1 MACYAKRNKIYCLHK
16 TNKLENKMKKSILFC
31 MLSVAALSLCGCL
44 NPHLSSMG
52 SSQMIVAHQPR
63 VAVNGDSSS
72 MALSVDAYGGAKMT
86 GLNVKDGFSAGGTAA
101 LNYRP
106 LGAASPLYVE
116 AAFGGKGG
124 KASFDC
130 SEASKCNDGYMAWLA
145 SSEGK
150 KKYSFWSLQER
161 IAIGAD
167 FDVGPMILGLG
178 AGIQL
183 FEGGGDFDDV
193 RDDLGKILAENDDE
207 GYGVKLYSAARVGAR
222 LGQYGVIAL
231 DADFMWLKTMNI
243 GFMLNYFHPSG
254 FHGGI
259 FAVEK
264 VGYGVNFGKTFS
276 F

>member
-1 MACYAKRNKIYCLHK
+1 
-16 TNKLENKMKKSILFC
+16 MKKSILFC
-31 MLSVAALSLCGCL
+31 LSSIVSLCLCGCL

-52 SSQMIVAHQPR
+52 ASQMIVAHQPR
-63 VAVNGDSSS
+63 LAINGDSS
-72 MALSVDAYGGAKMT
+72 AITVSVDGFGGVKMT
-86 GLNVKDGFSAGGTAA
+86 GRNVKDGFSAGATAA

-106 LGAASPLYVE
+106 LGIASPLYVQ

-124 KASFDC
+124 NASFDC
-130 SEASKCNDGYMAWLA
+130 SEAGKCNDLYNAWL
-145 SSEGK
+145 EGPYGN

-167 FDVGPMILGLG
+167 FDVGPVILGLG

-183 FEGGGDFDDV
+183 FEGGGDFDDM
-193 RDDLGKILAENDDE
+193 RDFFGMYYSAENDDE
-207 GYGVKLYSAARVGAR
+207 GYGVKLYSSARVGAR
-222 LGQYGVIAL
+222 LGQYGVLAL
-231 DADFMWLKTMNI
+231 DADFMWIKTLNV

-264 VGYGVNFGKTFS
+264 VGYGMNFGKTFS